1 MPGSERKAPAR
12 TTLGA
17 ANGTDPTS
25 RTEADWWNTEDNA
38 ATPLRHLIAGMDE
51 IGSLM
56 IPYARL
62 PRRLGAY
69 AQEFPKWSD
78 IAGQSPHALLSRPK
92 VGVAA
97 VRALVQAAQDAVKT
111 HRTTADAGS
120 VGAEAAVARLVGQL
134 DDFDREI
141 LSARVWAPRPQSQRV
156 LAERLGVHPV
166 SVQRNQTRAQARFAE
181 LLANPAHR
189 EVSEHAAEIGRRL
202 GPYLPAN
209 VVDVEL
215 RRLDIDPSSQTA
227 QVLLHV
233 AGPYVPRGQWV
244 ENTATGGHT
253 QVAAAVDA
261 VFAGDPAPSTDSL
274 LHALASLGISSGIA
288 LTYLESQV
296 QLRRFGDIW
305 VRWTGDTTA
314 NMAEAVLHV
323 LGAPA
328 TAEAIFATIGAEGG
342 MSLVT
347 VKAALSE
354 DYRFIRA
361 SRRTWGLRA
370 WGFTEYAG
378 IAHAIG
384 ARIDAG
390 GGTAKVNDL
399 IVDLLAAYP
408 DVAESSV
415 RSYLSTLEF
424 ITKAGMVRRRTAA
437 DEWPSVPP
445 LNAVRG
451 AFRNGDNEIRLALP
465 VTAEVLRG
473 SGQAIHAAVAA
484 AVGVTPGE
492 RRMFVS
498 PHGEVIV
505 FWKLSSTTGANVGSL
520 RAQAVAVGA
529 TTADTLV
536 LAFRLDDASLEA
548 TRLGP
553 DEAAMRRLQQ
563 LLGHTVRNPAAAL
576 AASLECRRGDVT
588 AILRARGDR
597 ELAALLDNI

>member
-1 MPGSERKAPAR
+1 MVTGGGQCEESAAR
-12 TTLGA
+12 TTLSA

-38 ATPLRHLIAGMDE
+38 ATPLRDLVEGMDE

-69 AQEFPKWSD
+69 AQEFPQWSD

-134 DDFDREI
+134 DDFDRAI

-166 SVQRNQTRAQARFAE
+166 SVQRNQPRAQARFAE
-181 LLANPAHR
+181 LLADPAHR
-189 EVSEHAAEIGRRL
+189 EVGEHAAEIGRRL

-215 RRLDIDPSSQTA
+215 RRLGIDPSSQSA

-233 AGPYVPRGQWV
+233 AGPYMPRSQWV

-253 QVAAAVDA
+253 QVAAAVAA

-347 VKAALSE
+347 VNSALSE

-415 RSYLSTLEF
+415 RTYLSTLEF
-424 ITKAGMVRRRTAA
+424 IPKAGMVRRRTAA

-445 LNAVRG
+445 LNTVQG

-498 PHGEVIV
+498 PHGEVTV

-529 TTADTLV
+529 PTADTLV

-553 DEAAMRRLQQ
+553 NEAAMRRLQQ
-563 LLGHTVRNPAAAL
+563 LLGHTVRKP
-576 AASLECRRGDVT
+576 RRRTGCE
-588 AILRARGDR
+588 LRMSTRRRDRGLTR
-597 ELAALLDNI
+597 PRGS

>member
-1 MPGSERKAPAR
+1 MAGSARKVPAR

-38 ATPLRHLIAGMDE
+38 ATPLRDLVEGMDE

-69 AQEFPKWSD
+69 AQEFPQWSD

-97 VRALVQAAQDAVKT
+97 VRALVRAAQDAVKT

-166 SVQRNQTRAQARFAE
+166 SVQRNQPRAQARFAE
-181 LLANPAHR
+181 LLADPAHR
-189 EVSEHAAEIGRRL
+189 EVGEHAAEIGRRL

-215 RRLDIDPSSQTA
+215 RRLGIDPSSQTA

-253 QVAAAVDA
+253 QVAAAVAA

-274 LHALASLGISSGIA
+274 LHALASLGMSWGIA

-415 RSYLSTLEF
+415 RTYLSTLEF

-445 LNAVRG
+445 LNTVQG

-473 SGQAIHAAVAA
+473 SGQAIHPAVAA

-492 RRMFVS
+492 RRLFAS
-498 PHGEVIV
+498 PHGEVTV

-553 DEAAMRRLQQ
+553 NEAAMRRLQQ

-588 AILRARGDR
+588 AVLRARGDR